1 MEISIEK
8 QTQAIL
14 DQKINELRSA
24 GFLVKQ
30 PEVEVYS
37 SPVSEVGEAVNKVNV
52 VVKINVEMYVPDK
65 FIRVKT

>member
-8 QTQAIL
+8 QAQAVL

-37 SPVSEVGEAVNKVNV
+37 SPVSDDASRLNV